1 MPERPHRTAPAH
13 RPAARPAAPSTLDVS
28 RETSPRPRRLRLAAL
43 ALVALVSPA
52 ILAACGATEA
62 PRGWAAAQPV
72 TVRSETLVVVPY
84 RGELF
89 AIPRG
94 QRNPVW
100 QFPPRRDQELRISE
114 EAERRLLDAIQA
126 LDVDADTRDELS
138 GLVEDLRVGG
148 DSGDAL
154 KDALDASAA
163 PEDQRDDVKSLLD
176 GIVDSERALTDD
188 LRAFYGRIA
197 VDDDTST
204 LYAASFKGVLFALD
218 SATGRPR
225 WMRDM
230 GDRLVSGV
238 ALDDGTLYVGS
249 DGNRLFA
256 LDAETAERRWEFR
269 TDGEV
274 WSTPVV
280 SGGVVYVA
288 SLDGTVYAVDAES
301 GEERWSFEAGAAIAA
316 DPAIAEGAVYI
327 GAYDNKLY
335 AIDAATGERRW
346 TYDGGNWFWSTPL
359 VSDGVVYAANLDGKV
374 YAVDAATGDEI
385 WAFDAG
391 SPVRSSPVI
400 AGGGLI
406 VAARNGNVYK
416 LDLAS
421 GEPDGGSPVI
431 AGTRIL
437 ADLTVDETE
446 DGEVVY
452 IVPRDRELY
461 VLSAEGTLTPPDL
474 VRLPD

>member
-1 MPERPHRTAPAH
+1 MRTWRLPLPAF
-13 RPAARPAAPSTLDVS
+13 
-28 RETSPRPRRLRLAAL
+28 
-43 ALVALVSPA
+43 ALVALVTAA
-52 ILAACGATEA
+52 ILSACGATEA
-62 PRGWAAAQPV
+62 ARGWAAARPV
-72 TVRSETLVVVPY
+72 AVQSETLVIVPY
-84 RGELF
+84 RSELF

-100 QFPPRRDQELRISE
+100 QFPPQRDQELRISE
-114 EAERRLLDAIQA
+114 EAERRLLDAVEA
-126 LDVDADTRDELS
+126 LDLDASARDDLT
-138 GLVEDLRVGG
+138 GLIEDLRVGG
-148 DSGDAL
+148 DSDDAL
-154 KDALDASAA
+154 KDAIDASNAA
-163 PEDQRDDVKSLLD
+163 EDQRDDVKSLLD
-176 GIVDSERALTDD
+176 GIIDSENKLTDD
-188 LRAFYGRIA
+188 LRAFYGQIA
-197 VDDDTST
+197 VDNDTST

-230 GDRLVSGV
+230 GDPLVSGV
-238 ALDDGTLYVGS
+238 ALDNGTIYVGS
-249 DGNRLFA
+249 DGDRLFA
-256 LDAETAERRWEFR
+256 LDAETAEPRWEFG
-269 TDGEV
+269 TAGEV
-274 WSTPVV
+274 WSTPTV
-280 SGGVVYVA
+280 SEGVVYLA
-288 SLDGTVYAVDAES
+288 SLDGTAYAIDAES

-316 DPAIAEGAVYI
+316 DPALADGVLYV

-335 AIDAATGERRW
+335 AIDAASGEQRW
-346 TYDGGNWFWSTPL
+346 SYSGGNWFWSTPL

-421 GEPDGGSPVI
+421 GEPDGGSPVV

-437 ADLTVDETE
+437 ADLTADETE

-452 IVPRDRELY
+452 IVPRDREFY